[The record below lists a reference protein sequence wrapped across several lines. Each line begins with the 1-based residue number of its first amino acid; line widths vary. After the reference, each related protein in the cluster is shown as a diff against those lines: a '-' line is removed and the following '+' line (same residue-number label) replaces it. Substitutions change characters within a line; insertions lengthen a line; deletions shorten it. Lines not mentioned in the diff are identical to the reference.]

1 MQAREEVERLGEME
15 EVIEKEVEIEKR
27 DIEPSKRI
35 PEEDYFEIPQIQYPE
50 DK

>member
-15 EVIEKEVEIEKR
+15 EVIEKEVEIEE
-27 DIEPSKRI
+27 IEPSKRI